1 MASRRAWAKRRD
13 PSVAYSIYIFHR
25 PAHQNDNHITWEK
38 RHTTSS
44 MRVAYRKAEKLFN
57 SNEYERVEIK
67 KIFFDTKHARKI
79 DKTLKIY
86 KEGTNRPVGMS
97 GDSWLYVLAVLS
109 LAALAWLGLRTG
121 SAI

>member
-1 MASRRAWAKRRD
+1 MGSLRARAKRRD
-13 PSVAYSIYIFHR
+13 PSVAYSVYIFHR
-25 PAHQNDNHITWEK
+25 AAHQNDNHITWEK

-67 KIFFDTKHARKI
+67 KIFFDHKAARKI

-86 KEGTNRPVGMS
+86 KDGSDRPVGMS
-97 GDSWLYVLAVLS
+97 GDSWLYVLAALTMAVLT
-109 LAALAWLGLRTG
+109 WLGLKTG
-121 SAI
+121 NSI